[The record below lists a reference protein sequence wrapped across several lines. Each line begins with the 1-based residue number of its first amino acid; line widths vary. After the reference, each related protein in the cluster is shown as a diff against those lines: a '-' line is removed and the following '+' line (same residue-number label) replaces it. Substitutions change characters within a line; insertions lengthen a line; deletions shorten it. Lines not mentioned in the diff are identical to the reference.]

1 LPHSLFPFDQNL
13 EKAEMHYLDADHLS
27 SNFEWADGYKIRFG
41 LTYVDYKGGQ
51 KRIPKKS
58 ARVIGEIFRQ
68 YIQQ

>member
-1 LPHSLFPFDQNL
+1 MRYPDT
-13 EKAEMHYLDADHLS
+13 DHLS